1 MFYLRTIEF
10 MKMKIASLSWTR
22 VSLLMPSKLAELG
35 KGLPFSFFSAEKSTW
50 THQVNFFLAK
60 LTMYILIITP
70 RSSEIKSKV
79 QFRNKLD
86 SEILFQ
92 NQIVDELI
100 CSYNCP

>member
-50 THQVNFFLAK
+50 THQVNFFF
-60 LTMYILIITP
+60 
-70 RSSEIKSKV
+70 SKV
-79 QFRNKLD
+79 NYVYTHNNAEEFRNKVQ
-86 SEILFQ
+86 S
-92 NQIVDELI
+92 LI
-100 CSYNCP
+100 S